1 MDHDFEQEEHE
12 AELVEFFD
20 QIVVDN
26 KGTRL
31 SKYKK
36 ELLEQIASY
45 EKMLGFGFKN

>member
-36 ELLEQIASY
+36 ELLEQI
-45 EKMLGFGFKN
+45 GVTR